1 MWTPFAEALGQNR
14 CGMLLGIRGSMEAG
28 ADAAGRQGGRHDGG
42 GPGPWI
48 QSTGGGEEYL
58 PVSHTCF
65 NLLDLPKY
73 TDKETLRSKL
83 IQAID
88 HNEGFSLI

>member
-42 GPGPWI
+42 GPAPGPSQTFLTQEPFCSKVTLASLVKLRD
-48 QSTGGGEEYL
+48 QS
-58 PVSHTCF
+58 
-65 NLLDLPKY
+65 
-73 TDKETLRSKL
+73 LR
-83 IQAID
+83 A
-88 HNEGFSLI
+88 ERGR

>member
-42 GPGPWI
+42 GPGPW
-48 QSTGGGEEYL
+48 TF
-58 PVSHTCF
+58 P
-65 NLLDLPKY
+65 DLPHSGALLLQGHPCFFGQ
-73 TDKETLRSKL
+73 TQGPEP
-83 IQAID
+83 Q
-88 HNEGFSLI
+88 G